1 MSFRFKISGAQLLVT
16 SALFAVVLA
25 IALPV
30 VVGRLK
36 GTAPYSKHARFPIPP
51 SHHANKPAVFR
62 VYQENPNTLD
72 PALASDSYSSCV
84 IAQIYSPL
92 VGLTSDLEPTPQVS
106 ESWTISRDGR
116 RYVFHIRPGVR
127 FHHGREVTAQ
137 DFEYSLTRLFKE
149 PALSNGLAANYLDA
163 IEGVRDFVNGRANKI
178 RGIRALDR
186 KRLEI
191 TLVRP
196 YSSLL
201 AALAMDQTSVV
212 PKEIAQS
219 RGGLERRPIGTG
231 PFRFV
236 RRGANEVVLRAD
248 RDYFM
253 GRPGIDSLVFF
264 APHGDVITQ
273 GADALL
279 EGHATLS
286 QLPIA
291 RIEEF
296 RARPGISVLK
306 WNDLSLAFI
315 GMNTRMP
322 PLNDPRVRQAIAL
335 AIDRK
340 GILSTRPEGK
350 TLTTGILP
358 PGLPG
363 YAPAQKAYTRDV
375 EAAKSLL
382 VQAGYGPSHPL
393 PRLTLWRSISSNSPR
408 SADTVMVRS
417 LAQAGIRVAL
427 RYESWD
433 TLNRAITTRS
443 AQLFS
448 LSWVADIPDPDTF
461 LRALFYSTS
470 SSNYFGFRSQFVD
483 SLLDVAS
490 DSADPEIRMIANRR
504 AEEAILA
511 SAPFVPLYHTA
522 SFIGIRDDVAGL
534 EMNPLGISTIQVE
547 KLRFT
552 EPDQGDGRSAGR

>member
-1 MSFRFKISGAQLLVT
+1 MSFRFRISGAQLLVT

-30 VVGRLK
+30 VVGRLQGK
-36 GTAPYSKHARFPIPP
+36 APYSGRSRFPIPP

-62 VYQENPNTLD
+62 VYQESPNTLD
-72 PALASDSYSSCV
+72 PALAADSYASCV

-92 VGLTSDLEPTPQVS
+92 VGLTSDLEPTPQVA
-106 ESWTISRDGR
+106 ESWTISRNGR
-116 RYVFHIRPGVR
+116 RYIFHIRPGVR

-137 DFEYSLTRLFKE
+137 DFEYSLTRLFRE
-149 PALSNGLAANYLDA
+149 PFLSNGLAANYLDA
-163 IEGVRDFVNGRANKI
+163 IEGARDFVNGRTNKI
-178 RGIRALDR
+178 RGIRALDK

-212 PKEIAQS
+212 PREIAES
-219 RGGLERRPIGTG
+219 RGGLERRPTGTG

-236 RRGANEVVLRAD
+236 RRDGSQVVLAAD
-248 RDYFM
+248 REYFM
-253 GRPGIDSLVFF
+253 GQPGIDSLVFF
-264 APHGDVITQ
+264 APHGDVIAQ
-273 GADALL
+273 GAEALL

-335 AIDRK
+335 SMDRQ
-340 GILSTRPEGK
+340 GILNVRPEGK

-363 YAPAQKAYTRDV
+363 YAPAQKAYMHDL

-382 VQAGYGPSHPL
+382 EEAGYGPRHPL
-393 PRLTLWRSISSNSPR
+393 PPLTLWRSISSNSPR
-408 SADTVMVRS
+408 SADTVLVRS
-417 LAQAGIRVAL
+417 LAQAGIRVKL
-427 RYESWD
+427 RYESWANLD
-433 TLNRAITTRS
+433 RAITGRN

-483 SLLDVAS
+483 SLLDVAG
-490 DSADPEIRMIANRR
+490 DTADPEVRMMANRR
-504 AEEAILA
+504 AEEAILLA
-511 SAPFVPLYHTA
+511 APFVPLYHTA

-547 KLRFT
+547 KLHFT
-552 EPDQGDGRSAGR
+552 EPGQDDGRSARR